1 MKIRNGF
8 VSNSSSS
15 SFIIG
20 IGIVK
25 NLEKLKTSLDEI
37 GIKYKDDSVWYE
49 VSFVRSNDLKDKIN
63 CLGLNYI
70 NSSFN
75 DTEVYLKKD
84 KVKVDDTLVLVC
96 ICNNEGD
103 EAFYRSEDDYECD
116 YDIDLSYFS
125 VNQQKL
131 IDILNNK
138 ELVKDVDINYGAGR
152 NG

>member
-1 MKIRNGF
+1 M
-8 VSNSSSS
+8 
-15 SFIIG
+15 
-20 IGIVK
+20 
-25 NLEKLKTSLDEI
+25 
-37 GIKYKDDSVWYE
+37 
-49 VSFVRSNDLKDKIN
+49 
-63 CLGLNYI
+63 NYI